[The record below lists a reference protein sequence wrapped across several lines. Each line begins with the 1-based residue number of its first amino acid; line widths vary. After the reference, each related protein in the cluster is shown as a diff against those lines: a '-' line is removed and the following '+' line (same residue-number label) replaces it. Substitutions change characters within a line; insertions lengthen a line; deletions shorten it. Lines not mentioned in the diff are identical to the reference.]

1 MHGEQSNKFTERRI
15 HMDDGITSIL
25 TILVSIL
32 GTSTVATVL
41 SAVLN
46 RHWKKKD
53 EKEAKQLVTP
63 EMITKLENKID
74 KSVNAQK
81 VITKERIRYL
91 GSCYIYSGK
100 ISLDDKTTLHEMHDA
115 YEDLGGNGALDTVM
129 EEVDKLKIAS

>member
-1 MHGEQSNKFTERRI
+1 
-15 HMDDGITSIL
+15 MDDGLSNLFTIFLSFLGSGTASAVIL
-25 TILVSIL
+25 
-32 GTSTVATVL
+32 
-41 SAVLN
+41 AVLN
-46 RHWKKKD
+46 RYWKKKD
-53 EKEAKQLVTP
+53 EKEAKTTVTP
-63 EMITKLENKID
+63 EMIAKLENKID

>member
-1 MHGEQSNKFTERRI
+1 
-15 HMDDGITSIL
+15 MDDGISNLL
-25 TILVSIL
+25 TIFLSFLGSGTASAVIL
-32 GTSTVATVL
+32 
-41 SAVLN
+41 AVLN
-46 RHWKKKD
+46 RYWKKKD

>member
-1 MHGEQSNKFTERRI
+1 MK
-15 HMDDGITSIL
+15 MDDGLSNLFTIFLSFLGSGTASAVIL
-25 TILVSIL
+25 
-32 GTSTVATVL
+32 
-41 SAVLN
+41 AVLN
-46 RHWKKKD
+46 RYWKKKD
-53 EKEAKQLVTP
+53 EKEAKTTVTP
-63 EMITKLENKID
+63 EMIAKLENKID

>member
-1 MHGEQSNKFTERRI
+1 MENGW
-15 HMDDGITSIL
+15 TSLL
-25 TILVSIL
+25 TIALSFLGSGTASAVIL
-32 GTSTVATVL
+32 
-41 SAVLN
+41 AVLN
-46 RHWKKKD
+46 RYWKKKD
-53 EKEAKQLVTP
+53 EKEAKVTVIP
-63 EMITKLENKID
+63 EMIAKLENKID

-115 YEDLGGNGALDTVM
+115 YEDLGGNGALDTMM